1 MYKKTASTGFFV
13 SWQSMQV
20 TSQDIEWMTRALR
33 LAARGLYTTTPNPRV
48 GCVIVN
54 NGQVVGEGA
63 HLKAGEPH
71 AEVHA
76 LRAAGEQ
83 VRGATAY
90 VTLEPCSHFGRTPP
104 CADALVNAGVS
115 RVVVAM
121 QDPNP
126 LVAGNGI
133 ACLQAQGI
141 AVTVG
146 VCEAQALALNPGFIL
161 RMTQQRPYVRLKV
174 AASLDGRT
182 ALANGD
188 SQWITS
194 PAARRD
200 VHHWRAQSCAI
211 ITGIASILKD
221 DSSLTVREV
230 KTPRQPLRVIVDSQ
244 LRIPIDAK
252 VLQDG
257 NALVAYA
264 QGDAAKLEVLQVM
277 GVRTLHAPN
286 TPVPG
291 TQAQVDLAVLMQA
304 LTALPCN
311 EVLIEA
317 GATLSGAFLQSG
329 LVDEL
334 LLYYA
339 PKLMGHTA
347 RGMFALPELT
357 QMAAVRDLHI
367 LDVRQFGQDLRIQ
380 AKLQP

>member
-13 SWQSMQV
+13 SWQSMKV

-83 VRGATAY
+83 ARGATAY

-104 CADALVNAGVS
+104 CADALVNAGIS

-133 ACLQAQGI
+133 ARLQAQGI

-264 QGDAAKLEVLQVM
+264 QGDAAKMEMLQVM
-277 GVRTLHAPN
+277 GVRTLQAPN
-286 TPVPG
+286 AQG
-291 TQAQVDLAVLMQA
+291 QVDLAVLMQA

-317 GATLSGAFLQSG
+317 GATLNGAFLQNG
-329 LVDEL
+329 FVDEL

-357 QMAAVRDLHI
+357 QMSAVRDLNI

>member
-1 MYKKTASTGFFV
+1 MSQST
-13 SWQSMQV
+13 
-20 TSQDIEWMTRALR
+20 QDIEWMTRALR

-48 GCVIVN
+48 GCVIVKH
-54 NGQVVGEGA
+54 GQVVGEGA

-76 LRAAGEQ
+76 LQAAGDLA
-83 VRGATAY
+83 RDATAY

-104 CADALVNAGVS
+104 CADALVKAGVN

-126 LVAGNGI
+126 LVSGKGI
-133 ACLQAQGI
+133 ERLRAQNI

-146 VCEAQALALNPGFIL
+146 VCEAQARALNPGFIL

-182 ALANGD
+182 ALLNGV

-194 PAARRD
+194 ADARKD

-211 ITGIASILKD
+211 VTGIGSILKD
-221 DSSLTVREV
+221 DSALTVRDV
-230 KTPRQPLRVIVDSQ
+230 QTSRQPLRVIVDSK
-244 LRIPIDAK
+244 LRIPLNAK

-257 NALVAYA
+257 HALVAYA
-264 QGDAAKLEVLQVM
+264 QGDAAKLELLQVM
-277 GVRTLHAPN
+277 GVRTLHVAN
-286 TPVPG
+286 
-291 TQAQVDLAVLMQA
+291 AQGLVDLAALMQTLA
-304 LTALPCN
+304 ALPCN

-317 GATLSGAFLQSG
+317 GATLNGAFLQTG
-329 LVDEL
+329 LADEL

-339 PKLMGHTA
+339 PKLMGSTA
-347 RGMFALPELT
+347 RGMFALPE
-357 QMAAVRDLHI
+357 MAHMTDAHPLHI
-367 LDVRQFGQDLRIQ
+367 LDIRQFGQDIRVQ

>member
-1 MYKKTASTGFFV
+1 MRHSA
-13 SWQSMQV
+13 
-20 TSQDIEWMTRALR
+20 QDIEWMTRALR
-33 LAARGLYTTTPNPRV
+33 LAAQGLYTTTPNPRV
-48 GCVIVN
+48 GCVIVKQ
-54 NGQVVGEGA
+54 GKVIGEGA

-83 VRGATAY
+83 ARGATAY

-115 RVVVAM
+115 RVVIAM

-133 ACLQAQGI
+133 TRLQSQGI

-146 VCEAQALALNPGFIL
+146 VCEAQAKALNPGFIL

-182 ALANGD
+182 ALANGV

-194 PAARRD
+194 PEARKD
-200 VHHWRAQSCAI
+200 VHHWRAQSCAV
-211 ITGIASILKD
+211 ITGIATILKD
-221 DSSLTVREV
+221 NASLTVREV
-230 KTPRQPLRVIVDSQ
+230 NTPRQPLRVILDSQ

-257 NALVAYA
+257 HALVAYA
-264 QGDAAKLEVLQVM
+264 QGDAAKLEILQVM

-286 TPVPG
+286 
-291 TQAQVDLAVLMQA
+291 AQGQIDLGAVMQA
-304 LTALPCN
+304 LTAWPCN
-311 EVLIEA
+311 EVLVEA
-317 GATLSGAFLQSG
+317 GATLNGAFLQHG
-329 LVDEL
+329 CVDEL
-334 LLYYA
+334 LFYYA
-339 PKLMGHTA
+339 PKLMGHPA
-347 RGMFALPELT
+347 QGMFAMPEWT
-357 QMAAVRDLHI
+357 QMSEVQSLEIIDLRM
-367 LDVRQFGQDLRIQ
+367 VGQDIRLQ
-380 AKLQP
+380 AKLIP

>member
-1 MYKKTASTGFFV
+1 MLHSA
-13 SWQSMQV
+13 
-20 TSQDIEWMTRALR
+20 QDIEWMTRALR
-33 LAARGLYTTTPNPRV
+33 LAAHGLYSTTPNPRV
-48 GCVIVN
+48 GCVIVKQ
-54 NGQVVGEGA
+54 GKVIGEGA

-83 VRGATAY
+83 ARGATAY

-115 RVVVAM
+115 RVVIAM

-133 ACLQAQGI
+133 TRLQSQGI

-146 VCEAQALALNPGFIL
+146 VCEAQAKALNPGFIL

-182 ALANGD
+182 ALANGV

-194 PAARRD
+194 PEARKD
-200 VHHWRAQSCAI
+200 VHHWRAQSCAV
-211 ITGIASILKD
+211 ITGIATILKD
-221 DSSLTVREV
+221 NASLTVREV
-230 KTPRQPLRVIVDSQ
+230 NTPRQPLRVILDSQ

-257 NALVAYA
+257 HALVAYA
-264 QGDAAKLEVLQVM
+264 QGDAAKLEILQVM

-286 TPVPG
+286 
-291 TQAQVDLAVLMQA
+291 AQGQINLASVMQA
-304 LTALPCN
+304 LTAWPCN
-311 EVLIEA
+311 EVLVEA
-317 GATLSGAFLQSG
+317 GATLSGAFLQHG
-329 LVDEL
+329 VVDEL
-334 LLYYA
+334 LVYYA

-347 RGMFALPELT
+347 QGMFAMPEWT
-357 QMAAVRDLHI
+357 QMSEVQSLEIIDLRR
-367 LDVRQFGQDLRIQ
+367 VGQDIRLQ
-380 AKLQP
+380 ARLAP

>member
-1 MYKKTASTGFFV
+1 
-13 SWQSMQV
+13 MQV

-83 VRGATAY
+83 ARGATAY

-133 ACLQAQGI
+133 ARLQAQGI
-141 AVTVG
+141 TVTVG
-146 VCEAQALALNPGFIL
+146 VCEAQARALNPGFIK

-182 ALANGD
+182 ALANGH

-194 PAARRD
+194 AAARKD

-211 ITGIASILKD
+211 VTGIASILQD
-221 DSSLTVREV
+221 DSSLTVRDV
-230 KTPRQPLRVIVDSQ
+230 NTPRQPLRVIVDSQ
-244 LRIPIDAK
+244 LRIPIDAR

-264 QGDAAKLEVLQVM
+264 QGDAAKLEMLQVM
-277 GVRTLHAPN
+277 GVRTLQVPN
-286 TPVPG
+286 AQG
-291 TQAQVDLAVLMQA
+291 QVDLAVLMQA

-317 GATLSGAFLQSG
+317 GATLNGAFMQTG

-347 RGMFALPELT
+347 RGMFALPALA
-357 QMAAVRDLHI
+357 QMSDVRDLNI
-367 LDVRQFGQDLRIQ
+367 QDVRQFGQDIRIQ
-380 AKLQP
+380 AKF

>member
-1 MYKKTASTGFFV
+1 
-13 SWQSMQV
+13 MQM

-48 GCVIVN
+48 GCVIVK
-54 NGQVVGEGA
+54 NGQLVGEGA

-83 VRGATAY
+83 ARGATAY

-133 ACLQAQGI
+133 ARLQAQGV

-146 VCEAQALALNPGFIL
+146 VCEAQAMALNPGFIQ

-194 PAARRD
+194 AAARKD

-230 KTPRQPLRVIVDSQ
+230 KTARQPLRVIVDSQ
-244 LRIPIDAK
+244 LRIPVDAK

-264 QGDAAKLEVLQVM
+264 QGDGAKLEVLQVM
-277 GVRTLHAPN
+277 GVRTLQAPN
-286 TPVPG
+286 AQG
-291 TQAQVDLAVLMQA
+291 QVDLALLMQA

-317 GATLSGAFLQSG
+317 GATLNGAFLQSG
-329 LVDEL
+329 YVDEL

-357 QMAAVRDLHI
+357 QMSAVRDLNM

>member
-1 MYKKTASTGFFV
+1 
-13 SWQSMQV
+13 MQM

-48 GCVIVN
+48 GCVIVK
-54 NGQVVGEGA
+54 NGQLVGEGA

-83 VRGATAY
+83 ARGATAY

-133 ACLQAQGI
+133 ARLQAQGV

-146 VCEAQALALNPGFIL
+146 VCEAQAMALNPGFIQ

-194 PAARRD
+194 AAARKD

-230 KTPRQPLRVIVDSQ
+230 KTARQPLRVIVDSQ
-244 LRIPIDAK
+244 LRIPVDAK

-264 QGDAAKLEVLQVM
+264 QGDSAKLEVLQVM
-277 GVRTLHAPN
+277 GVRTLQAPN
-286 TPVPG
+286 AQG
-291 TQAQVDLAVLMQA
+291 QVDLALLMQA

-317 GATLSGAFLQSG
+317 GATLNGAFLQSG
-329 LVDEL
+329 YVDEL

-357 QMAAVRDLHI
+357 QMSAVRDLNM

>member
-1 MYKKTASTGFFV
+1 
-13 SWQSMQV
+13 MQV

-48 GCVIVN
+48 GCVIVS

-83 VRGATAY
+83 ARGATAY

-104 CADALVNAGVS
+104 CADALVNAGIS

-133 ACLQAQGI
+133 ARLQAQGI
-141 AVTVG
+141 TVTVG
-146 VCEAQALALNPGFIL
+146 VCEAQARALNPGFIQ

-194 PAARRD
+194 VAARKD

-211 ITGIASILKD
+211 VTGIASILKD

-277 GVRTLHAPN
+277 GVRTLQAPN
-286 TPVPG
+286 AQG
-291 TQAQVDLAVLMQA
+291 QVDLATLMQA

-317 GATLSGAFLQSG
+317 GATLNGAFLQSG
-329 LVDEL
+329 CVDEL

-339 PKLMGHTA
+339 PKLMGHAA

-357 QMAAVRDLHI
+357 HMSAVRDLNI
-367 LDVRQFGQDLRIQ
+367 LDVRQFGLDLRIQ

>member
-1 MYKKTASTGFFV
+1 
-13 SWQSMQV
+13 
-20 TSQDIEWMTRALR
+20 MTRALR

-48 GCVIVN
+48 GCVIVS

-83 VRGATAY
+83 ARGATAY

-104 CADALVNAGVS
+104 CADALVNAGIS

-133 ACLQAQGI
+133 ARLQAQGI
-141 AVTVG
+141 TVTVG
-146 VCEAQALALNPGFIL
+146 VCEAQARALNPGFIQ

-194 PAARRD
+194 VAARKD

-211 ITGIASILKD
+211 VTGIASILKD

-277 GVRTLHAPN
+277 GVRTLQAPN
-286 TPVPG
+286 AQG
-291 TQAQVDLAVLMQA
+291 QVDLATLMQA

-317 GATLSGAFLQSG
+317 GATLNGAFLQSG
-329 LVDEL
+329 CVDEL

-339 PKLMGHTA
+339 PKLMGHAA

-357 QMAAVRDLHI
+357 HMSAVRDLNI
-367 LDVRQFGQDLRIQ
+367 LDVRQFGLDLRIQ

>member
-1 MYKKTASTGFFV
+1 MSQST
-13 SWQSMQV
+13 
-20 TSQDIEWMTRALR
+20 QDIEWMTRALR

-48 GCVIVN
+48 GCVIVKH
-54 NGQVVGEGA
+54 GQVVGEGA

-76 LRAAGEQ
+76 LQAAGDLA
-83 VRGATAY
+83 RDATAY

-104 CADALVNAGVS
+104 CADALVKAGVN

-126 LVAGNGI
+126 LVSGKGI
-133 ACLQAQGI
+133 ERLRAQNI

-146 VCEAQALALNPGFIL
+146 VCEAQARALNPGFIL

-182 ALANGD
+182 ALLNGV

-194 PAARRD
+194 ADARKD

-211 ITGIASILKD
+211 VTGIGSILKD
-221 DSSLTVREV
+221 DSALTVRDV
-230 KTPRQPLRVIVDSQ
+230 QTSRQPLRVIVDSK
-244 LRIPIDAK
+244 LRIPLNAK
-252 VLQDG
+252 VLQG
-257 NALVAYA
+257 GHALVAYA
-264 QGDAAKLEVLQVM
+264 QGDAAKLELLQVM
-277 GVRTLHAPN
+277 GVRTLHVAN
-286 TPVPG
+286 
-291 TQAQVDLAVLMQA
+291 AQGLVDLAALMQTLA
-304 LTALPCN
+304 ALPCN

-317 GATLSGAFLQSG
+317 GATLNGAFLQTG
-329 LVDEL
+329 LADEL

-339 PKLMGHTA
+339 PKLMGSTA
-347 RGMFALPELT
+347 RGMFALPE
-357 QMAAVRDLHI
+357 MARMADAHPLHI
-367 LDVRQFGQDLRIQ
+367 LDIRQFGQDIRVQ

>member
-1 MYKKTASTGFFV
+1 
-13 SWQSMQV
+13 
-20 TSQDIEWMTRALR
+20 L
-33 LAARGLYTTTPNPRV
+33 
-48 GCVIVN
+48 
-54 NGQVVGEGA
+54 VGEGA

-83 VRGATAY
+83 ARGATAY

-133 ACLQAQGI
+133 ARLQAQGV

-146 VCEAQALALNPGFIL
+146 VCEAQAMALNPGFIQ

-194 PAARRD
+194 AAARKD

-230 KTPRQPLRVIVDSQ
+230 KTARQPLRVIVDSQ
-244 LRIPIDAK
+244 LRIPVDAK

-264 QGDAAKLEVLQVM
+264 QGDSAKLEVLQVM
-277 GVRTLHAPN
+277 GVRTLQAPN
-286 TPVPG
+286 AQG
-291 TQAQVDLAVLMQA
+291 QVDLALLMQA

-317 GATLSGAFLQSG
+317 GATLNGAFLQSG
-329 LVDEL
+329 YVDEL

-357 QMAAVRDLHI
+357 QMSAVRDLNM

>member
-83 VRGATAY
+83 ARGATAY

-133 ACLQAQGI
+133 ARLQAQGI

-277 GVRTLHAPN
+277 GVRTLHVPN
-286 TPVPG
+286 TAVPG

-317 GATLSGAFLQSG
+317 GATLNGAFLQNG
-329 LVDEL
+329 FVDEL

-357 QMAAVRDLHI
+357 QMSAVRDLHI

-380 AKLQP
+380 AKLQS

>member
-1 MYKKTASTGFFV
+1 
-13 SWQSMQV
+13 MQV

-33 LAARGLYTTTPNPRV
+33 VAARGLYTTTPNPRV

-83 VRGATAY
+83 ARGATAY

-133 ACLQAQGI
+133 ARLQAQGI

-146 VCEAQALALNPGFIL
+146 VCEAQARALNPGFIQ

-174 AASLDGRT
+174 AASLDGGT
-182 ALANGD
+182 ALGNGR

-194 PAARRD
+194 AAARKD

-211 ITGIASILKD
+211 VTGIASILQD
-221 DSSLTVREV
+221 DSSLTVRDV
-230 KTPRQPLRVIVDSQ
+230 NTPRQPLRVIVDSQ

-264 QGDAAKLEVLQVM
+264 QGDAAKLEILQVM
-277 GVRTLHAPN
+277 GVRTL
-286 TPVPG
+286 
-291 TQAQVDLAVLMQA
+291 QAVNAQGQVDLAALMQA

-317 GATLSGAFLQSG
+317 GATLNGAFMQSG

-339 PKLMGHTA
+339 PKLMGNTA

-357 QMAAVRDLHI
+357 QMSAVRDLNM

>member
-1 MYKKTASTGFFV
+1 
-13 SWQSMQV
+13 MQM

-48 GCVIVN
+48 GCVIVK
-54 NGQVVGEGA
+54 NGQLVGEGA

-83 VRGATAY
+83 ARGATAY

-133 ACLQAQGI
+133 ARLQAQGI

-146 VCEAQALALNPGFIL
+146 VCEAQAKALNPGFIQ

-194 PAARRD
+194 AAARKD

-230 KTPRQPLRVIVDSQ
+230 KTVRQPLRVIVDSQ
-244 LRIPIDAK
+244 LRIPVDAK

-264 QGDAAKLEVLQVM
+264 QGDAAKLEMLQVM
-277 GVRTLHAPN
+277 GVRTLQAPN
-286 TPVPG
+286 AQG
-291 TQAQVDLAVLMQA
+291 QVDLAALMQA

-317 GATLSGAFLQSG
+317 GATLNGAFLQSG
-329 LVDEL
+329 YVDEL

-357 QMAAVRDLHI
+357 QMSGVCDLNM

>member
-1 MYKKTASTGFFV
+1 MSQST
-13 SWQSMQV
+13 
-20 TSQDIEWMTRALR
+20 QDIEWMTRALR

-48 GCVIVN
+48 GCVIVKH
-54 NGQVVGEGA
+54 GQVVGEGA

-76 LRAAGEQ
+76 LQAAG
-83 VRGATAY
+83 VWARDATAY

-104 CADALVNAGVS
+104 CADALFKAGVN

-126 LVAGNGI
+126 LVSGKGI
-133 ACLQAQGI
+133 ERLRAQNI

-146 VCEAQALALNPGFIL
+146 VCEAQARALNPGFIL
-161 RMTQQRPYVRLKV
+161 RMTHQRPYVRLKV

-182 ALANGD
+182 ALLNGV

-194 PAARRD
+194 ADARKD

-211 ITGIASILKD
+211 VTGIGSILKD
-221 DSSLTVREV
+221 DSALTVRDV
-230 KTPRQPLRVIVDSQ
+230 QTSRQPLRVVVDSM
-244 LRIPIDAK
+244 LRIPLNAR

-257 NALVAYA
+257 HAVVAYA
-264 QGDAAKLEVLQVM
+264 QGDAAKLELLQVM
-277 GVRTLHAPN
+277 GVRTLHVAN
-286 TPVPG
+286 
-291 TQAQVDLAVLMQA
+291 AQGLVDLAALMQTLA
-304 LTALPCN
+304 ALPCN

-317 GATLSGAFLQSG
+317 GATLNGAFLQTG

-339 PKLMGHTA
+339 PKLMGSTA
-347 RGMFALPELT
+347 RGMFALPE
-357 QMAAVRDLHI
+357 MARMADAHPLHI
-367 LDVRQFGQDLRIQ
+367 LDIRQFGQDIRVQ

>member
-1 MYKKTASTGFFV
+1 
-13 SWQSMQV
+13 MQV

-33 LAARGLYTTTPNPRV
+33 LATRGLYTTTPNPRV
-48 GCVIVN
+48 GCVIVS

-83 VRGATAY
+83 ARGATAY

-104 CADALVNAGVS
+104 CADALVNAGLS

-133 ACLQAQGI
+133 ARLQAQGI
-141 AVTVG
+141 TVAVG
-146 VCEAQALALNPGFIL
+146 VCEAQARALNPGFIQ

-194 PAARRD
+194 PAARKD

-211 ITGIASILKD
+211 VTGIASILKD

-257 NALVAYA
+257 NVLVAYA

-277 GVRTLHAPN
+277 GVRTLQAPN
-286 TPVPG
+286 AQG
-291 TQAQVDLAVLMQA
+291 QVDLATLMQA

-317 GATLSGAFLQSG
+317 GATLNGAFLQSG
-329 LVDEL
+329 CVDEL

-357 QMAAVRDLHI
+357 QMSAVRDLNI

>member
-1 MYKKTASTGFFV
+1 
-13 SWQSMQV
+13 MQM

-48 GCVIVN
+48 GCVIVK
-54 NGQVVGEGA
+54 NGQLVGEGA

-83 VRGATAY
+83 ASGATAY

-133 ACLQAQGI
+133 ARLQAQGI

-146 VCEAQALALNPGFIL
+146 VCEAQARALNPGFIQ

-182 ALANGD
+182 ALANGH

-194 PAARRD
+194 AAARKD

-211 ITGIASILKD
+211 VTGIASILQD
-221 DSSLTVREV
+221 DSSLTVRDV
-230 KTPRQPLRVIVDSQ
+230 NTPRQPLRVIVDSQ
-244 LRIPIDAK
+244 LRVPIDAK

-264 QGDAAKLEVLQVM
+264 QGDAAKLEILQVM
-277 GVRTLHAPN
+277 GVRTL
-286 TPVPG
+286 
-291 TQAQVDLAVLMQA
+291 QASNAQGQVDLAALMQA

-311 EVLIEA
+311 ELLIEA
-317 GATLSGAFLQSG
+317 GATLNGAFLQSG
-329 LVDEL
+329 YVDEL

-357 QMAAVRDLHI
+357 QMSAVRDLNM

>member
-1 MYKKTASTGFFV
+1 
-13 SWQSMQV
+13 MQV

-33 LAARGLYTTTPNPRV
+33 LGARGLYTTTPNPRV
-48 GCVIVN
+48 GCVIVS

-76 LRAAGEQ
+76 LRAAAEQ
-83 VRGATAY
+83 ARGATAY

-133 ACLQAQGI
+133 ARLQAQGI

-146 VCEAQALALNPGFIL
+146 VCEAQARALNPGFIQ

-182 ALANGD
+182 ALANGH

-194 PAARRD
+194 AAARKD

-211 ITGIASILKD
+211 VTGIASILQD
-221 DSSLTVREV
+221 DSSLTVRDV
-230 KTPRQPLRVIVDSQ
+230 NTPRQPLRVIVDSQ

-264 QGDAAKLEVLQVM
+264 QGDAAKLEILQVM
-277 GVRTLHAPN
+277 GVRTLQAPN
-286 TPVPG
+286 AQG
-291 TQAQVDLAVLMQA
+291 QVDLAALMQA

-317 GATLSGAFLQSG
+317 GATLNGAFLQSRY
-329 LVDEL
+329 VDEL

-357 QMAAVRDLHI
+357 QMSAVRDLNM

>member
-1 MYKKTASTGFFV
+1 MSHTA
-13 SWQSMQV
+13 
-20 TSQDIEWMTRALR
+20 QDIEWMTRALR

-48 GCVIVN
+48 GCAIVRQ
-54 NGQVVGEGA
+54 GQLVGEGA

-76 LRAAGEQ
+76 LRAAGALAQ
-83 VRGATAY
+83 GATAY

-104 CADALVNAGVS
+104 CADALVQAGVS

-126 LVAGNGI
+126 LVAGQGI
-133 ACLQAQGI
+133 ARLQAQGI
-141 AVTVG
+141 TVTVG
-146 VCEAQALALNPGFIL
+146 VCEAQAQALNPGFVL
-161 RMTQQRPYVRLKV
+161 RMTQQRPFVRLKL

-182 ALANGD
+182 ALANGV

-194 PAARRD
+194 PEARRD

-211 ITGIASILKD
+211 VTGIASIVKD
-221 DSSLTVREV
+221 NSSLTVRDV
-230 KTPRQPLRVIVDSQ
+230 PTTRQPLRVILDSH
-244 LRIPIDAK
+244 LRIPVDARA
-252 VLQDG
+252 LQDG
-257 NALVAYA
+257 HALVAYA
-264 QGDAAKLEVLQVM
+264 EGDAAKLEVLQVM

-286 TPVPG
+286 AQG
-291 TQAQVDLAVLMQA
+291 QVDIAAVMQA

-317 GATLSGAFLQSG
+317 GATLSGAFMQQG

-339 PKLMGHTA
+339 PKLMGDQS
-347 RGMFALPELT
+347 RGMLSLPAWT
-357 QMAAVRDLHI
+357 QMTDTLS
-367 LDVRQFGQDLRIQ
+367 LQLQDVRQFGQDLRIR
-380 AKLQP
+380 ATLAP

>member
-1 MYKKTASTGFFV
+1 
-13 SWQSMQV
+13 MQV

-48 GCVIVN
+48 GCVIVS

-71 AEVHA
+71 AEVYA

-83 VRGATAY
+83 ARGATAY

-104 CADALVNAGVS
+104 CADALVNAGIS

-133 ACLQAQGI
+133 ARLQAQGL

-146 VCEAQALALNPGFIL
+146 VCEAQARALNPGFIQ

-194 PAARRD
+194 AAARKD

-211 ITGIASILKD
+211 VTGIASILKD
-221 DSSLTVREV
+221 NSSLTVREV

-277 GVRTLHAPN
+277 GVRTLHAPDLLA
-286 TPVPG
+286 P
-291 TQAQVDLAVLMQA
+291 QAQVDLAVLMQA

-317 GATLSGAFLQSG
+317 GATLSGAFLQSRI
-329 LVDEL
+329 VDEL

-339 PKLMGHTA
+339 PKLMGDTA

-357 QMAAVRDLHI
+357 QMSAVRELNM

-380 AKLQP
+380 AKLQS